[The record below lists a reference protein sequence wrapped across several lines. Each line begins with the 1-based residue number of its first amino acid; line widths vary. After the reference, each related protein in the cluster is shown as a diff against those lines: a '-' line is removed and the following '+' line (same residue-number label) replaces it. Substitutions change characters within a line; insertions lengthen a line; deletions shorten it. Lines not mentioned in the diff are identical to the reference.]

1 MRLGNVLVKVVL
13 RKVGWTSVARFRS
26 LIRPVNEYNVS
37 LPAKVSYCLVA
48 GMIFHGLLFH

>member
-26 LIRPVNEYNVS
+26 LIRSVNEYNVS